1 MKLSSSLA
9 SLAVL
14 CTNVAYVS
22 AGCYTHG
29 EKWANQGDA
38 AYHTG
43 RACRGYDGNKG
54 AFQGWFASGETKNLC
69 YQYADQKWEF
79 QITNLN
85 EGAGFDLNDD
95 DCANGLAREIIGC
108 ESGGQSDNAGWRF
121 RADPNIGTC

>member
-14 CTNVAYVS
+14 CTSVAYVS

-29 EKWANQGDA
+29 EKWANQQDA
-38 AYHTG
+38 VYHTG

-85 EGAGFDLNDD
+85 EGSGFDLNDD

-121 RADPNIGTC
+121 R